1 MILQQHYLACLSQA
15 SYLIGDEESA
25 TAVVVDPRRD
35 VDVYLEEARR
45 LGLTIRHVFL
55 THFHADFISGHLE
68 LARRAGAEIHLGARA
83 RAEYP
88 FTPAREGDRLE
99 AGNLRLEVLETPGH
113 TPESISL
120 LVYDLAA
127 DPERPHAVLTGDAL
141 FIGDVGR
148 PDLLASQ
155 GFEASELASMLYD
168 SLHSKLM
175 RLPDATLVYPAHGA
189 GSACGK
195 SLSKETVSTIGAQ
208 RKLNYAVQPMS
219 REQFVELASTGQ
231 PELPAYFAHDAALN
245 RRERPTLEET
255 LQRSLRP
262 LGLDEVLRMQNAGA
276 VLLDVRDPDDYAR
289 VHLAGSTNI
298 GLGGRFASWAGTLI
312 DRERAIVV
320 VGEPGR
326 EREAVLRLGRIGFD
340 QVAGYLEGG
349 PGAFE
354 HRADLIA
361 SHPRIDPAEL
371 ARRMGSDRVPLV
383 LDVRTPSEFEA
394 GAIEASLNVPL
405 AQLERSYGRIP
416 RGREIAVHCQS
427 GYRSSIAASLLEQ
440 AGFQPISDLAGGWQA
455 WEAAQ
460 ASPSA
465 PQR

>member
-25 TAVVVDPRRD
+25 TAIVVDPRRD
-35 VDVYLEEARR
+35 VDVYLDEARR
-45 LGLTIRHVFL
+45 LGLTVRHVFL
-55 THFHADFISGHLE
+55 THFHADFVSGHLE
-68 LARRAGAEIHLGARA
+68 LARRAGAEIHLGIRA
-83 RAEYP
+83 RADYP
-88 FTPAREGDRLE
+88 FTPARDGDRLE
-99 AGNLRLEVLETPGH
+99 LGKLRLEVLETPGH
-113 TPESISL
+113 TPESISI

-148 PDLLASQ
+148 PDLLASE

-168 SLHSKLM
+168 SLHGTLM

-195 SLSKETVSTIGAQ
+195 NLSQETVSTIGAQ
-208 RKLNYAVQPMS
+208 RKLNYALQPMN
-219 REQFVELASTGQ
+219 RERFVELVSSGQ
-231 PELPAYFAHDAALN
+231 TEMPAYFAHDAALN

-262 LGLDEVLRMQNAGA
+262 LSLDETLRMKNAGA

-289 VHLAGSTNI
+289 AHIAGSTNI
-298 GLGGRFASWAGTLI
+298 GLGGRFASWAGTVI

-320 VGEPGR
+320 VAEPGR

-349 PGAFE
+349 PRAFE
-354 HRADLIA
+354 RRTEVVA

-371 ARRMGSDRVPLV
+371 ARRRSSARPPLV
-383 LDVRTPSEFEA
+383 LDVRTEVEWAA
-394 GAIEASLNVPL
+394 GAIEASLNLPL
-405 AQLERSYGRIP
+405 AQLERSFDRIP

-440 AGFQPISDLAGGWQA
+440 AGFQPLSDLAGGWLA

-460 ASPSA
+460 ASSQA
-465 PQR
+465 AR

>member
-25 TAVVVDPRRD
+25 TAIVVDPRRD
-35 VDVYLEEARR
+35 VDVYLDEARR
-45 LGLTIRHVFL
+45 LGLTVRHVFL
-55 THFHADFISGHLE
+55 THFHADFVSGHLE
-68 LARRAGAEIHLGARA
+68 LARRAGARIHLGARA
-83 RAEYP
+83 RADYP
-88 FTPAREGDRLE
+88 FTPVREGDRLE
-99 AGNLRLEVLETPGH
+99 LGKLRLEVLETPGH
-113 TPESISL
+113 TPESISI

-148 PDLLASQ
+148 PDLLASE

-168 SLHSKLM
+168 SLHGKLM

-195 SLSKETVSTIGAQ
+195 NLSQETVSTIGAQ
-208 RKLNYAVQPMS
+208 RKLNYALQPMS
-219 REQFVELASTGQ
+219 RERFVELVSSGQ
-231 PELPAYFAHDAALN
+231 PEMPAYFAHDAALN

-262 LGLDEVLRMQNAGA
+262 LSLEEALRMRNAGA

-289 VHLAGSTNI
+289 GHLSGSTNI
-298 GLGGRFASWAGTLI
+298 GLGGRFASWAGTLLE
-312 DRERAIVV
+312 RERAIVV
-320 VGEPGR
+320 VAEPGR

-340 QVAGYLEGG
+340 QVAGYLENG
-349 PGAFE
+349 PRAFE
-354 HRADLIA
+354 RRADLVA

-371 ARRMGSDRVPLV
+371 AQRRSSARPPLV
-383 LDVRTPSEFEA
+383 LDVRTQPEWAA
-394 GAIEASLNVPL
+394 GAIEGSLNLPL
-405 AQLERSYGRIP
+405 AQLERSLDRIP
-416 RGREIAVHCQS
+416 RGGEIAVHCQS

-440 AGFQPISDLAGGWQA
+440 AGFQPLSDLAGGWLA

-460 ASPSA
+460 PSSQA
-465 PQR
+465 AR

>member
-25 TAVVVDPRRD
+25 TAIVVDPRRD
-35 VDVYLEEARR
+35 VDVYLDEARR
-45 LGLTIRHVFL
+45 LGLTVRHVFL
-55 THFHADFISGHLE
+55 THFHADFVSGHLE
-68 LARRAGAEIHLGARA
+68 LARRAGAEIHLGIRA
-83 RAEYP
+83 RADYP
-88 FTPAREGDRLE
+88 FTPVRDGDRLE
-99 AGNLRLEVLETPGH
+99 LGKLRLEVLETPGH
-113 TPESISL
+113 TPESISI
-120 LVYDLAA
+120 LVYDIAA
-127 DPERPHAVLTGDAL
+127 DPQRPHAVLTGDAL

-148 PDLLASQ
+148 PDLLASE

-168 SLHSKLM
+168 SLHGKLM

-195 SLSKETVSTIGAQ
+195 NLSQETVSTIGAQ
-208 RKLNYAVQPMS
+208 RKLNYALQPMS
-219 REQFVELASTGQ
+219 RERFVELVSSGQ
-231 PELPAYFAHDAALN
+231 PEMPAYFAHDAAQN

-262 LGLDEVLRMQNAGA
+262 LSLDEALRMKNAGA

-289 VHLAGSTNI
+289 AHVAGSTNI

-312 DRERAIVV
+312 DRERPIVV
-320 VGEPGR
+320 VADPGR

-349 PGAFE
+349 PRAFE
-354 HRADLIA
+354 RRADLVA

-371 ARRMGSDRVPLV
+371 ARRRSSARAPLV
-383 LDVRTPSEFEA
+383 LDVRTEVEWAA
-394 GAIEASLNVPL
+394 GAIEASINLPL
-405 AQLERSYGRIP
+405 AQLERSLDRIP

-440 AGFQPISDLAGGWQA
+440 AGFQPISDLAGGWLA

-460 ASPSA
+460 ASSQA
-465 PQR
+465 AR